1 MGIGNAL
8 KSRYRKYLNNY
19 VSNNVFQNKKDPYE
33 GIDLSK
39 ALVWLGRAFNS
50 LNHSETITKCF
61 AKAGFTLS
69 RDSIP
74 VDEDDNDFQ
83 LLREEA
89 VAANPPEID
98 VSEVLTDEKID
109 EFFQQRH
116 AKPETKEDDEEEE
129 TSETLVAPV
138 PVMSSKEASVQLGNL
153 EAYFISQGMFDDA
166 EWAGRLSNIT
176 RKKADSRRYTPK
188 ITEYF
193 EVKTKQE

>member
-1 MGIGNAL
+1 M
-8 KSRYRKYLNNY
+8 
-19 VSNNVFQNKKDPYE
+19 
-33 GIDLSK
+33 
-39 ALVWLGRAFNS
+39 WLGRAFNS

-74 VDEDDNDFQ
+74 VDEDDDDFQ

-129 TSETLVAPV
+129 TSETPVAPV
-138 PVMSSKEASVQLGNL
+138 PVMYPGRQVFSWETRKLIL
-153 EAYFISQGMFDDA
+153 FPKGMFDDA

-193 EVKTKQE
+193 AVKTKQE